1 MSRAL
6 KAHILLVLVTFVWG
20 ATFVVIK
27 DAVEQDATPLMFNFV
42 RMVFATLTL
51 GVVFYRELT
60 RITRHS
66 LIAGAATGIFLG
78 LGYEFQ
84 TTGLRLTSASKSA
97 FITGISV
104 VLVPLFLILFWGRKI
119 RTWTALGVLAAVIGL
134 FLLTV
139 PASESGFGNWESVN
153 RGDLLT
159 LGCAISFGFQI
170 IFLGRATERHPFAQ
184 IGFLQVAA
192 SAVLMGIAAPIFER
206 PHIAW
211 TPQVILALAITALLG
226 TAAAFTIQAWAQQF
240 TSPTHTALIFSL
252 EPVFAWI
259 TSYIALGERLGARAA
274 IGAFLIL
281 GGVLI
286 SELLGASSGENVAND
301 SAVNQP
307 DNVRSNHASIAA
319 ESASNQQK

>member
-6 KAHILLVLVTFVWG
+6 KAHVLLVLVTFVWG

-27 DAVEQDATPLMFNFV
+27 DAVEQDASPLMFNFV
-42 RMVFATLTL
+42 RMVLATVTL
-51 GVVFYRELT
+51 GLVFHREIV
-60 RITRHS
+60 RISREA
-66 LIAGAATGIFLG
+66 LIAGVVTGIFLG

-84 TTGLRLTSASKSA
+84 TTGLRLTTASKSA

-104 VLVPLFLILFWGRKI
+104 VLVPLFLILFWRRKI
-119 RTWTALGVLAAVIGL
+119 RTWTALGVFTAVVGL

-139 PASESGFGNWESVN
+139 PASESGLRPWESVN

-184 IGFLQVAA
+184 IGFLQVAT
-192 SAVLMGIAAPIFER
+192 SAVLMGIAAPAIEH

-211 TPQVILALAITALLG
+211 TPRVLWAIAITGLLG

-240 TSPTHTALIFSL
+240 TSPTQTALIFSL

-259 TSYIALGERLGARAA
+259 TSYVALGEHLGARAA
-274 IGAFLIL
+274 IGAVLIL

-286 SELLGASSGENVAND
+286 SELLGAAAAPKVAD
-301 SAVNQP
+301 A
-307 DNVRSNHASIAA
+307 
-319 ESASNQQK
+319 

>member
-27 DAVEQDATPLMFNFV
+27 DAVEQDATPLMFNLV
-42 RMVFATLTL
+42 RMVLATVTL
-51 GVVFYRELT
+51 AVVFHRELFH
-60 RITRHS
+60 ITRQT
-66 LIAGAATGIFLG
+66 LIAGVITGIFLG

-84 TTGLRLTSASKSA
+84 TTGLRLTTASKSA

-104 VLVPLFLILFWGRKI
+104 VLVPLFLIVFWGRKI
-119 RTWTALGVLAAVIGL
+119 RTWTALGVLTAVVGL

-139 PASESGFGNWESVN
+139 PASESGLGAWESVN

-170 IFLGRATERHPFAQ
+170 IFLGRATERNSFAQ
-184 IGFLQVAA
+184 IGFLQVAT
-192 SAVLMGIAAPIFER
+192 SAVLMGIAAPVLEH

-211 TPQVILALAITALLG
+211 TPRVVWAILITALLG

-240 TSPTHTALIFSL
+240 TSPTHTALIFAL

-259 TSYIALGERLGARAA
+259 TSYVALGERLGVRAA
-274 IGAFLIL
+274 IGALLIL
-281 GGVLI
+281 VGVLM
-286 SELLGASSGENVAND
+286 SELLGSASAPNVAD
-301 SAVNQP
+301 A
-307 DNVRSNHASIAA
+307 
-319 ESASNQQK
+319 